1 MVASASALPTAVI
14 YLILIFLQGFGESEA
29 ITVDYLQDGVPELA
43 IAAAAEREEAGRVY
57 RIVARPAELAAAG
70 EQPVPRAAEVRVE
83 QSDLVSQNYLLYP
96 HRGEPPYGSAL
107 PTVVTLEPVLA
118 QLATVAS
125 PRDLTLE
132 LPETAELFGGEAEA
146 TLGAILHV
154 LRRDG
159 VTVLSAPEA
168 GITLLVEYE

>member
-14 YLILIFLQGFGESEA
+14 YLILVFLQGFGESEA

-43 IAAAAEREEAGRVY
+43 IAAAAEREEVGRVY

-70 EQPVPRAAEVRVE
+70 EQA
-83 QSDLVSQNYLLYP
+83 SQNYLLYA
-96 HRGEPPYGSAL
+96 HDGEPPYGSAL

-132 LPETAELFGGEAEA
+132 LPEAAELFGGEAEA
-146 TLGAILHV
+146 TLGATLHV